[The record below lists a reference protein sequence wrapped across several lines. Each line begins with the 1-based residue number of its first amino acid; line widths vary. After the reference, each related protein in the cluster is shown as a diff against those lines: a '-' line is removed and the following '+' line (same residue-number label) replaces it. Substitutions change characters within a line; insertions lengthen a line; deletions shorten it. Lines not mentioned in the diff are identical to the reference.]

1 MQTISDLIDLDTLV
15 AVKKAA
21 PKVTQVPFDR
31 AQLVVTALERF
42 ANAEQPSKDI
52 EGHKYWSASLKNM
65 TAVAGLEENIATCK
79 QFGTAYRTMGL
90 SMWREGDGY
99 HVAWSEPQLKL
110 LKEYFKV

>member
-1 MQTISDLIDLDTLV
+1 MQSMSELIDLDTLV

-31 AQLVVTALERF
+31 AQAALKSLAMF
-42 ANAEQPSKDI
+42 ANAETPSRDI
-52 EGHKYWSASLKNM
+52 EGQKYWSASLKDM
-65 TAVAGLEENIATCK
+65 TILAGSDGNVATCK

-90 SMWREGDGY
+90 SMWREMDGY

-110 LKEYFKV
+110 LKKYFKL